1 MADDTKIT
9 PMMQRYLEV
18 KQETP
23 GTVLLFRMGDFYELF
38 YEDAETAAKVLG
50 LTLTSRDKGSANPVP
65 MAGFPYHAL
74 EGYLNKLIHAGHRVA
89 VCEQVEDPKLAKG
102 MVRREVTR
110 IVTPGTLTDDALLD
124 PKESNFLASVFPAR
138 DRVGVAWLELSTG
151 RFQCADL
158 ALGETRPGSTRRSN
172 DRVSLS
178 FSTASQQPSPLL
190 DELARIRP
198 AECLIPET
206 HRHDP
211 GFLRLH
217 ELSELVLTTRAP
229 WSFVPDHA
237 RDVLLRHFQTGTLDG
252 FDLDADSL
260 GITAAGALIE
270 YVEETQKS
278 SLGHIVRLEQYR
290 RGSSLLIDE
299 ATRRSLELTRTMREG
314 RREGSLLSV
323 LDETAT
329 PMGAR
334 MLAEW
339 LSNPLTDPI
348 AIGRRLDAVEEL
360 MRDGRL
366 GRELQELLKQAY
378 DMQRLCARV
387 ATMRASARD
396 LVALGRTLALL
407 PRVKSKLAGRRT
419 ELLQTLETRLE
430 LCGEIR
436 SQIEATLVDEPPL
449 QHSEGGLI
457 RDGFHAGLDEL
468 RDLARGGKRWI
479 AEYQA
484 QEIERTGITNL
495 KVGFNKVFGYYL
507 EVTASQQTKVPADY
521 IRKQTLKNQE
531 RYITPPL
538 KEYEDKVLRAEERA
552 IALENELFQKLRDTV
567 NAECRRL
574 QQTAEVLAQLD
585 VLVSLAK
592 LAVSL
597 RYCRP
602 EITTDP
608 VLDIRDG
615 RHPVLDKLRPTG
627 EFVPNDVV
635 LGSPGLGPESTVP
648 EKPEIRNP
656 KLESE
661 GTRDA
666 SPESLLPSS
675 TEFRA
680 PNFEMPP
687 VDQPTANNHQP
698 SSSPFIQLITGPNMA
713 GKSTYIRQAALLT
726 IMAQIGSFIPA
737 RSARIGI
744 ADRIFARVGASDE
757 LGRGQ
762 STFMVEMTETARILN
777 AATESSLVILDEIG
791 RGTSTYDG
799 ISLAWA
805 ITEYI
810 HDDLHCRTLF
820 ATHYHELTA
829 LAESLVGTSN
839 WNVAVHERNGE
850 LIFLHKIVPGAA
862 DKSYG
867 IQVARLAGVPRE
879 VIERSEV
886 ILQTLESD
894 HQDSAGKTTIPQ
906 RKRRSK
912 HKQLTLFG
920 PEYHP
925 LLDELR
931 SLDIDQMT
939 PSAALDALHRIRSR
953 LGAP

>member
-1 MADDTKIT
+1 MSDAKVT

-18 KQETP
+18 KAETP
-23 GTVLLFRMGDFYELF
+23 GAILLFRMGDFYELF
-38 YEDAETAAKVLG
+38 YEDAEIAAKVLG

-74 EGYLNKLIHAGHRVA
+74 EGYLNKLIHSGQRVA
-89 VCEQVEDPKLAKG
+89 VCEQVEDPKQAKG

-124 PKESNFLASVFPAR
+124 PKESNFLSAVFPAR
-138 DRVGVAWLELSTG
+138 DRVGIAWLELSTG
-151 RFQCADL
+151 RFQCAEL
-158 ALGETRPGSTRRSN
+158 ALGESRKGTGRSTG
-172 DRVSLS
+172 DRLSLG
-178 FSTASQQPSPLL
+178 FSAASQQPSALL

-198 AECLIPET
+198 AECLVPET
-206 HRHDP
+206 HRADP
-211 GFLRLH
+211 ALIRLH
-217 ELSELVLTTRAP
+217 ELPDMVLTSRAP
-229 WSFVPDHA
+229 WCFVPDNA
-237 RDVLLRHFQTGTLDG
+237 RNALLKHFQTSTLEG
-252 FDLDADSL
+252 FDLDSDSL
-260 GITAAGALIE
+260 GITAAGALME

-314 RREGSLLSV
+314 RRDGSLLSV

-339 LSNPLTDPI
+339 LSNPLTDKV
-348 AIGRRLDAVEEL
+348 AIERRLDAVEEL
-360 MRDGRL
+360 MRDSRL
-366 GRELQELLKQAY
+366 GRDLQELLKQAY

-396 LVALGRTLALL
+396 LVSLGRTLALL
-407 PRVKSKLAGRRT
+407 PRIKAKLAGRLT
-419 ELLQTLETRLE
+419 DLLKTLESRLE
-430 LCGEIR
+430 LCSEIR
-436 SQIEATLVDEPPL
+436 AEIETTLVDDPPL
-449 QHSEGGLI
+449 QQNDGGLV
-457 RDGFHAGLDEL
+457 RDGFSAELDEL

-484 QEIERTGITNL
+484 QEIERTGISNL

-507 EVTASQQTKVPADY
+507 EITASQFHKVPADY

-552 IALENELFQKLRDTV
+552 IALENELFQKLRDAV

-585 VLVSLAK
+585 VLVGLAK
-592 LAVSL
+592 LAVSM

-602 EITTDP
+602 EITTEP

-635 LGSPGLGPESTVP
+635 LGGLREPEASAPGVISLEHPATEEPSAPNIDTPSTTEAV
-648 EKPEIRNP
+648 KPRSAP
-656 KLESE
+656 
-661 GTRDA
+661 GADA
-666 SPESLLPSS
+666 SG
-675 TEFRA
+675 
-680 PNFEMPP
+680 
-687 VDQPTANNHQP
+687 
-698 SSSPFIQLITGPNMA
+698 SPFIQLITGPNMA

-805 ITEYI
+805 ITEFI
-810 HDDLHCRTLF
+810 HDDLRCRTLF

-829 LAESLVGTSN
+829 LAQSLVGIAN

-850 LIFLHKIVPGAA
+850 LIFLHKIVAGAA

-879 VIERSEV
+879 VIDRSEV
-886 ILQTLESD
+886 ILQTLEAD
-894 HQDSAGKTTIPQ
+894 HQDSTGKTTIPQ

-931 SLDIDQMT
+931 ALDTNHMT
-939 PSAALDALHRIRSR
+939 PTAALDALQKLRSR
-953 LGAP
+953 LGAR

>member
-1 MADDTKIT
+1 MADEPKIT
-9 PMMQRYLEV
+9 PMMQRYLDV
-18 KQETP
+18 KAETP
-23 GTVLLFRMGDFYELF
+23 GAILLFRMGDFYELF

-89 VCEQVEDPKLAKG
+89 VCEQVEDPKQAKG

-124 PKESNFLASVFPAR
+124 PKESNFLAAVFPAR

-151 RFQCADL
+151 RFQCADVV
-158 ALGETRPGSTRRSN
+158 LGESRREAARPPR

-178 FSTASQQPSPLL
+178 FSAASQQPSALL

-206 HRHDP
+206 HRADP
-211 GFLRLH
+211 ALIRLN
-217 ELSELVLTTRAP
+217 ELPDMVLTTRAP
-229 WSFVPDHA
+229 WCFVPDHG
-237 RDVLLRHFQTGTLDG
+237 RDVLLRHFQTSTLDG

-339 LSNPLTDPI
+339 LSNPLTDPL

-360 MRDGRL
+360 MRDSKL

-396 LVALGRTLALL
+396 LVSLGRTLALL
-407 PRVKSKLAGRRT
+407 PRVKAKLAGRLT
-419 ELLQTLETRLE
+419 DLLQTLESRLE
-430 LCGEIR
+430 LCSEIR
-436 SQIEATLVDEPPL
+436 AQIETTLVDEPPL
-449 QHSEGGLI
+449 QQNEGGLI
-457 RDGFHAGLDEL
+457 RDGFHPGLDEL

-484 QEIERTGITNL
+484 QEIERTGISNL

-507 EVTASQQTKVPADY
+507 EVTASQMTKVPADY

-552 IALENELFQKLRDTV
+552 IALENELFQKLRDVV

-585 VLVSLAK
+585 VLVGLAK

-602 EITTDP
+602 EITTAP
-608 VLDIRDG
+608 LLDIRDG

-635 LGSPGLGPESTVP
+635 LGGEESDDESGEPEELAPGVVSESGSPAPLLNTPG
-648 EKPEIRNP
+648 
-656 KLESE
+656 
-661 GTRDA
+661 DHA
-666 SPESLLPSS
+666 SGS
-675 TEFRA
+675 
-680 PNFEMPP
+680 
-687 VDQPTANNHQP
+687 Q
-698 SSSPFIQLITGPNMA
+698 PFIQLITGPNMA

-777 AATESSLVILDEIG
+777 AATEHSLVILDEIG

-805 ITEYI
+805 ITEFI
-810 HDDLHCRTLF
+810 HDDLRCRTLF

-829 LAESLVGTSN
+829 LAESLLGTAN

-886 ILQTLESD
+886 ILQTLEAD
-894 HQDSAGKTTIPQ
+894 HQDSSGKTTIPQ
-906 RKRRSK
+906 RKRKSK

-931 SLDIDQMT
+931 ALDTDHMT
-939 PSAALDALHRIRSR
+939 PAAALDALQRIRTR
-953 LGAP
+953 LGAR

>member
-1 MADDTKIT
+1 MSDAKVT

-18 KQETP
+18 KAETP
-23 GTVLLFRMGDFYELF
+23 GAILLFRMGDFYELF
-38 YEDAETAAKVLG
+38 HEDAETAAKVLG
-50 LTLTSRDKGSANPVP
+50 LTLTSRDKGSVNPVP

-74 EGYLNKLIHAGHRVA
+74 EGYLNKLIHSGHRVA
-89 VCEQVEDPKLAKG
+89 VCEQVEDPKQAKG

-124 PKESNFLASVFPAR
+124 PKESNFLAAVFPAR
-138 DRVGVAWLELSTG
+138 DRVGIAWLELSTG
-151 RFQCADL
+151 RFQCAEL
-158 ALGETRPGSTRRSN
+158 ALGESRKGAGRSTG
-172 DRVSLS
+172 DRLSLG
-178 FSTASQQPSPLL
+178 FSAASQQPSALL

-206 HRHDP
+206 HRADP
-211 GFLRLH
+211 ALIRLH
-217 ELSELVLTTRAP
+217 ELPDMVLTSRAP
-229 WSFVPDHA
+229 WCFVPDNA
-237 RDVLLRHFQTGTLDG
+237 RNVLLKHFQTSTLEG
-252 FDLDADSL
+252 FDLDSDSL
-260 GITAAGALIE
+260 GITAAGALME

-314 RREGSLLSV
+314 RRDGSLLSV

-339 LSNPLTDPI
+339 LSNPLTDQV
-348 AIGRRLDAVEEL
+348 AIERRLDAVEEL
-360 MRDGRL
+360 MRDSRL
-366 GRELQELLKQAY
+366 GRDLQELLKQAY

-396 LVALGRTLALL
+396 LVSLGRTLALL
-407 PRVKSKLAGRRT
+407 PRIKAKLAGRLT
-419 ELLQTLETRLE
+419 DLLKTLESRLE
-430 LCGEIR
+430 LCSEIR
-436 SQIEATLVDEPPL
+436 AEIETTLVDDPPL
-449 QHSEGGLI
+449 QQNDGGMV
-457 RDGFHAGLDEL
+457 RDGFSSELDEL

-484 QEIERTGITNL
+484 QEIERTGISNL

-507 EVTASQQTKVPADY
+507 EITASQFHKVPADY

-552 IALENELFQKLRDTV
+552 IALENELFQKLRDAV

-585 VLVSLAK
+585 VLVGLAK
-592 LAVSL
+592 LAVSM

-602 EITTDP
+602 EITTAP

-635 LGSPGLGPESTVP
+635 LGGISEPEASAPGVMSVEH
-648 EKPEIRNP
+648 
-656 KLESE
+656 
-661 GTRDA
+661 
-666 SPESLLPSS
+666 
-675 TEFRA
+675 
-680 PNFEMPP
+680 P
-687 VDQPTANNHQP
+687 VTDEQP
-698 SSSPFIQLITGPNMA
+698 SLNGDVRETTEAAIQRSTPGTNASGSFPFVQLITGPNMA

-805 ITEYI
+805 ITEFI
-810 HDDLHCRTLF
+810 HDDLRCRTLF

-829 LAESLVGTSN
+829 LAESLVGIAN

-850 LIFLHKIVPGAA
+850 LIFLHKIVAGAA

-879 VIERSEV
+879 VIDRSEV
-886 ILQTLESD
+886 ILQTLEAD
-894 HQDSAGKTTIPQ
+894 HQDSTGKTTIPQ

-931 SLDIDQMT
+931 ALDTDHMT
-939 PSAALDALHRIRSR
+939 PSAALDALQKLRSR
-953 LGAP
+953 LGAR

>member
-1 MADDTKIT
+1 MPDEPKIT
-9 PMMQRYLEV
+9 PMMQRYREV
-18 KQETP
+18 KAETP
-23 GTVLLFRMGDFYELF
+23 GAILLFRMGDFYELF
-38 YEDAETAAKVLG
+38 YEDAETAAKVIG

-74 EGYLNKLIHAGHRVA
+74 EGYLHKLIRAGHRVA
-89 VCEQVEDPKLAKG
+89 VCEQMEDPKLAKG

-124 PKESNFLASVFPAR
+124 PKESNFLAAVFPSR

-151 RFQCADL
+151 RFQCAELSIGDGHRG
-158 ALGETRPGSTRRSN
+158 AGRSAG

-178 FSTASQQPSPLL
+178 FSVASLQPSALL
-190 DELARIRP
+190 DELARIQP

-206 HRHDP
+206 HRTDP
-211 GFLRLH
+211 ALLRLN
-217 ELSELVLTTRAP
+217 ELPDMVLTTRAP
-229 WSFVPDHA
+229 WSFVPDHC
-237 RDVLLRHFQTGTLDG
+237 RDVLLRHFQTSTLAG
-252 FDLDADSL
+252 FDIDADSL

-270 YVEETQKS
+270 YVQETQKS

-360 MRDGRL
+360 MRDAKL

-396 LVALGRTLALL
+396 LVSLGRTLALL
-407 PRVKSKLAGRRT
+407 PRVKARLAGRLT
-419 ELLQTLETRLE
+419 DLLQTLESRLE

-436 SQIEATLVDEPPL
+436 AQIETTLVDEPPL
-449 QHSEGGLI
+449 STSDGGMV
-457 RDGFHAGLDEL
+457 RDGFHPGLDEL

-484 QEIERTGITNL
+484 QEITRTGISNL

-507 EVTASQQTKVPADY
+507 EVTASQFNKVPEDY

-552 IALENELFQKLRDTV
+552 IALENELFQQLRDAV

-585 VLVSLAK
+585 VLVGLAK
-592 LAVSL
+592 LAVSM

-627 EFVPNDVV
+627 EFVPNDVI
-635 LGSPGLGPESTVP
+635 LGGISDKEQVISDKEQV
-648 EKPEIRNP
+648 
-656 KLESE
+656 
-661 GTRDA
+661 TRDKEQVTRDKGEPIDPSA
-666 SPESLLPSS
+666 LSLDHLSLATSPHSPLTSLP
-675 TEFRA
+675 
-680 PNFEMPP
+680 
-687 VDQPTANNHQP
+687 
-698 SSSPFIQLITGPNMA
+698 SPFIQLITGPNMA

-757 LGRGQ
+757 LGKGQ

-777 AATESSLVILDEIG
+777 AATEHSLVILDEIG

-805 ITEYI
+805 ITEFI
-810 HDDLHCRTLF
+810 HDALQCRTLF

-829 LAESLVGTSN
+829 LAESLVGTCN

-867 IQVARLAGVPRE
+867 IHVARLAGVPRE

-886 ILQTLESD
+886 ILQTLEAD
-894 HQDSAGKTTIPQ
+894 HQDSTGKTTIPQ

-931 SLDIDQMT
+931 SLDTDHMT
-939 PSAALDALHRIRSR
+939 PAAALEALQKLRSR
-953 LGAP
+953 LGAR

>member
-1 MADDTKIT
+1 MSEAKVT

-18 KQETP
+18 KAETP
-23 GTVLLFRMGDFYELF
+23 GAILLFRMGDFYELF
-38 YEDAETAAKVLG
+38 HEDAETAAKVLG
-50 LTLTSRDKGSANPVP
+50 LTLTSRDKGSVNPVP

-74 EGYLNKLIHAGHRVA
+74 EGYLNKLIHSGHRVA
-89 VCEQVEDPKLAKG
+89 VCEQVEDPKQAKG

-124 PKESNFLASVFPAR
+124 PKESNFLAAVFPAR
-138 DRVGVAWLELSTG
+138 DRVGIAWLELSTG
-151 RFQCADL
+151 RFQCAEL
-158 ALGETRPGSTRRSN
+158 ALGESRKGAGRSTG
-172 DRVSLS
+172 DRLSLG
-178 FSTASQQPSPLL
+178 FSAASQQPSALL

-198 AECLIPET
+198 AECLVPET
-206 HRHDP
+206 HRADP
-211 GFLRLH
+211 ALIRLH
-217 ELSELVLTTRAP
+217 ELPDMVLTSRAP
-229 WSFVPDHA
+229 WCFVPDNA
-237 RDVLLRHFQTGTLDG
+237 RNVLLKHFQTSTLEG
-252 FDLDADSL
+252 FDLDSESL
-260 GITAAGALIE
+260 GITAAGALME

-314 RREGSLLSV
+314 RRDGSLLSV

-339 LSNPLTDPI
+339 LSNPLTDKV
-348 AIGRRLDAVEEL
+348 AIERRLDAVEEL
-360 MRDGRL
+360 MRDSRL
-366 GRELQELLKQAY
+366 GRDLQELLKQAY

-396 LVALGRTLALL
+396 LVSLGRTLALL
-407 PRVKSKLAGRRT
+407 PRIKAKLAGRLT
-419 ELLQTLETRLE
+419 DLLKTLESRLE
-430 LCGEIR
+430 LCSEIR
-436 SQIEATLVDEPPL
+436 AEIETTLVDDPPL
-449 QHSEGGLI
+449 QQNDGGMV
-457 RDGFHAGLDEL
+457 RDGFSAELDEL

-484 QEIERTGITNL
+484 QEIERTGISNL

-507 EVTASQQTKVPADY
+507 EITASQFHKVPADY

-552 IALENELFQKLRDTV
+552 IALENELFQKLRDAV

-585 VLVSLAK
+585 VLVGLAK
-592 LAVSL
+592 LAVSM

-602 EITTDP
+602 EITTEP

-635 LGSPGLGPESTVP
+635 LGGLREPEASAPGVISLEQPATEDQSVLIGDTSAATEA
-648 EKPEIRNP
+648 I
-656 KLESE
+656 KLSSAP
-661 GTRDA
+661 GADA
-666 SPESLLPSS
+666 SG
-675 TEFRA
+675 
-680 PNFEMPP
+680 
-687 VDQPTANNHQP
+687 
-698 SSSPFIQLITGPNMA
+698 SPFIQLITGPNMA

-805 ITEYI
+805 ITEFI
-810 HDDLHCRTLF
+810 HDDLRCRTLF

-829 LAESLVGTSN
+829 LAESLLGIAN

-850 LIFLHKIVPGAA
+850 LIFLHKIVAGAA

-879 VIERSEV
+879 VIDRSEV
-886 ILQTLESD
+886 ILQTLEAD
-894 HQDSAGKTTIPQ
+894 HQDSTGKTTIPQ

-931 SLDIDQMT
+931 ALDTDHMT
-939 PSAALDALHRIRSR
+939 PTAALDALQKLRSR
-953 LGAP
+953 LGAK

>member
-1 MADDTKIT
+1 MSDEPKIT
-9 PMMQRYLEV
+9 PMMQRYKEV
-18 KQETP
+18 KAETP
-23 GTVLLFRMGDFYELF
+23 GAILLFRMGDFYELF
-38 YEDAETAAKVLG
+38 YEDAETAAKVIG

-74 EGYLNKLIHAGHRVA
+74 EGYLHKLIHAGHRVA
-89 VCEQVEDPKLAKG
+89 VCEQMEDPKLAKG

-124 PKESNFLASVFPAR
+124 PKESNFLAAVFPSR

-151 RFQCADL
+151 RFQCAEL
-158 ALGETRPGSTRRSN
+158 LLGDGTRGAGRSAG

-178 FSTASQQPSPLL
+178 FSVASLQPSALL

-206 HRHDP
+206 HRTDP
-211 GFLRLH
+211 ALLRLN
-217 ELSELVLTTRAP
+217 ELPDMVLTTRAP
-229 WSFVPDHA
+229 WSFVPDHC
-237 RDVLLRHFQTGTLDG
+237 RDILLRHFQTSTLAG
-252 FDLDADSL
+252 FDIDADSL

-270 YVEETQKS
+270 YVQETQKS

-348 AIGRRLDAVEEL
+348 AIERRLDAVEEL
-360 MRDGRL
+360 MRDAKL

-396 LVALGRTLALL
+396 LVSLGRTLALL
-407 PRVKSKLAGRRT
+407 PRVKARLAGRLT
-419 ELLQTLETRLE
+419 DLLQTLESRLE

-436 SQIEATLVDEPPL
+436 AQIETTLVDEPPL
-449 QHSEGGLI
+449 STSDGGMV
-457 RDGFHAGLDEL
+457 RDGFHPGLDEL

-484 QEIERTGITNL
+484 QEITRTGISNL

-507 EVTASQQTKVPADY
+507 EVTASQFNKVPDDY

-552 IALENELFQKLRDTV
+552 IALENELFQQLRDAV

-585 VLVSLAK
+585 VLVGLAK
-592 LAVSL
+592 LAVSM

-635 LGSPGLGPESTVP
+635 LGGRESGVGSREPEGIEPETSAPGDS
-648 EKPEIRNP
+648 
-656 KLESE
+656 
-661 GTRDA
+661 A
-666 SPESLLPSS
+666 
-675 TEFRA
+675 
-680 PNFEMPP
+680 
-687 VDQPTANNHQP
+687 DQPSDPQP
-698 SSSPFIQLITGPNMA
+698 STLNPQRSSPFIQLITGPNMA

-757 LGRGQ
+757 LGKGQ

-777 AATESSLVILDEIG
+777 AATEHSLVILDEIG

-805 ITEYI
+805 ITEFI
-810 HDDLHCRTLF
+810 HDALQCRTLF

-829 LAESLVGTSN
+829 LAESLVGTCN

-867 IQVARLAGVPRE
+867 IHVARLAGVPRE

-886 ILQTLESD
+886 ILQTLEAD
-894 HQDSAGKTTIPQ
+894 HQDSTGKTTIPQ

-925 LLDELR
+925 LLDEIRAMDIDTMTPAGALEALQRLR
-931 SLDIDQMT
+931 S
-939 PSAALDALHRIRSR
+939 RI
-953 LGAP
+953 GAK

>member
-1 MADDTKIT
+1 MPDEPKIT
-9 PMMQRYLEV
+9 PMMQRYREV
-18 KQETP
+18 KAETP
-23 GTVLLFRMGDFYELF
+23 GAILLFRMGDFYELF
-38 YEDAETAAKVLG
+38 YEDAETAAKVIG

-74 EGYLNKLIHAGHRVA
+74 EGYLHKLIHAGHRVA
-89 VCEQVEDPKLAKG
+89 VCEQMEDPKLAKG
-102 MVRREVTR
+102 LVRREVTR

-124 PKESNFLASVFPAR
+124 PKESNFLAAVFPSR
-138 DRVGVAWLELSTG
+138 DRVGMAWLELSTG
-151 RFQCADL
+151 RFQCAELSIGDGHRG
-158 ALGETRPGSTRRSN
+158 AGRSAG

-178 FSTASQQPSPLL
+178 FSVASLQPSALL

-206 HRHDP
+206 HRTDP
-211 GFLRLH
+211 ALLRLN
-217 ELSELVLTTRAP
+217 EMPDMVLTTRAP
-229 WSFVPDHA
+229 WSFVPDHC
-237 RDVLLRHFQTGTLDG
+237 RDVLLRHFQTSTLAG
-252 FDLDADSL
+252 FDIDADSL

-270 YVEETQKS
+270 YVQETQKS

-290 RGSSLLIDE
+290 RGASLLIDE

-339 LSNPLTDPI
+339 LSNPLTDPL

-360 MRDGRL
+360 MRDAKL

-396 LVALGRTLALL
+396 LVSLGRTLALL
-407 PRVKSKLAGRRT
+407 PRLKARLAGRLT
-419 ELLQTLETRLE
+419 DLLQTLESRLE

-436 SQIEATLVDEPPL
+436 ARIETTLVDEPPL
-449 QHSEGGLI
+449 SASDGGMV
-457 RDGFHAGLDEL
+457 RDGFHPGLDEL

-484 QEIERTGITNL
+484 QEITRTGISNL

-507 EVTASQQTKVPADY
+507 EVTASQFNKVPDDY

-552 IALENELFQKLRDTV
+552 IALENELFQQLRDAV

-585 VLVSLAK
+585 VLVGLAK
-592 LAVSL
+592 LAVSM

-635 LGSPGLGPESTVP
+635 LGGGGETREERREPEGPEP
-648 EKPEIRNP
+648 E
-656 KLESE
+656 
-661 GTRDA
+661 A
-666 SPESLLPSS
+666 S
-675 TEFRA
+675 A
-680 PNFEMPP
+680 PGDS
-687 VDQPTANNHQP
+687 VDQPSTINHQP

-757 LGRGQ
+757 LGKGQ

-777 AATESSLVILDEIG
+777 AATEHSLVILDEIG

-805 ITEYI
+805 ITEFI
-810 HDDLHCRTLF
+810 HDDLKCRTLF

-829 LAESLVGTSN
+829 LAESLVGTCN

-867 IQVARLAGVPRE
+867 IHVARLAGVPRE

-886 ILQTLESD
+886 ILNTLEAD
-894 HQDSAGKTTIPQ
+894 HQDSTGKTTIPQ

-925 LLDELR
+925 LLDEIR
-931 SLDIDQMT
+931 SMDMDTMT
-939 PSAALDALHRIRSR
+939 PAGALDALQRLRSR
-953 LGAP
+953 IGAK

>member
-1 MADDTKIT
+1 MSDAKVT

-18 KQETP
+18 KAETP
-23 GTVLLFRMGDFYELF
+23 GAILLFRMGDFYELF
-38 YEDAETAAKVLG
+38 YEDAEIAAKVLG

-74 EGYLNKLIHAGHRVA
+74 EGYLNKLIHSGQRVA
-89 VCEQVEDPKLAKG
+89 VCEQVEDPKQAKG

-124 PKESNFLASVFPAR
+124 PKESNFLSAVFPAR
-138 DRVGVAWLELSTG
+138 DRVGIAWLELSTG
-151 RFQCADL
+151 RFQCAEL
-158 ALGETRPGSTRRSN
+158 ALGESRKGTGRSTG
-172 DRVSLS
+172 DRLSLG
-178 FSTASQQPSPLL
+178 FSAASQQPSALL

-198 AECLIPET
+198 AECLVPET
-206 HRHDP
+206 HRADP
-211 GFLRLH
+211 ALIRLH
-217 ELSELVLTTRAP
+217 ELPDMVLTSRAP
-229 WSFVPDHA
+229 WCFVPDNA
-237 RDVLLRHFQTGTLDG
+237 RNALLKHFQTSTLEG
-252 FDLDADSL
+252 FDLDSDSL
-260 GITAAGALIE
+260 GITAAGALME

-314 RREGSLLSV
+314 RRDGSLLSV

-339 LSNPLTDPI
+339 LSNPLTDKV
-348 AIGRRLDAVEEL
+348 AIERRLDAVEEL
-360 MRDGRL
+360 MRDSRL
-366 GRELQELLKQAY
+366 GRDLQELLKQAY

-396 LVALGRTLALL
+396 LVSLGRTLALL
-407 PRVKSKLAGRRT
+407 PRIKAKLAGRLT
-419 ELLQTLETRLE
+419 DLLKTLESRLE
-430 LCGEIR
+430 LCSEIR
-436 SQIEATLVDEPPL
+436 AEIETTLVDDPPL
-449 QHSEGGLI
+449 QQNDGGLV
-457 RDGFHAGLDEL
+457 RDGFSAELDEL

-484 QEIERTGITNL
+484 QEIERTGISNL

-507 EVTASQQTKVPADY
+507 EITASQFHKVPADY

-552 IALENELFQKLRDTV
+552 IALENELFQKLRDAV

-585 VLVSLAK
+585 VLVGLAK
-592 LAVSL
+592 LAVSM

-602 EITTDP
+602 EITTEP

-635 LGSPGLGPESTVP
+635 LGGSLRVESSGLSVREDIVDPVSPINDTPSLDQP
-648 EKPEIRNP
+648 
-656 KLESE
+656 
-661 GTRDA
+661 
-666 SPESLLPSS
+666 SPLDN
-675 TEFRA
+675 A
-680 PNFEMPP
+680 PP
-687 VDQPTANNHQP
+687 VPQP
-698 SSSPFIQLITGPNMA
+698 STLNPQRSPFIQLITGPNMA

-777 AATESSLVILDEIG
+777 AATEHSLVILDEIG

-805 ITEYI
+805 ITEFI
-810 HDDLHCRTLF
+810 HDDLRCRTLF

-829 LAESLVGTSN
+829 LAESLFGIAN

-850 LIFLHKIVPGAA
+850 LIFLHKIVAGAA

-879 VIERSEV
+879 VIDRSEV
-886 ILQTLESD
+886 ILQTLEAD
-894 HQDSAGKTTIPQ
+894 HQDSTGKTTIPQ

-931 SLDIDQMT
+931 ALDTDHMT
-939 PSAALDALHRIRSR
+939 PTAALDALQKLRSR
-953 LGAP
+953 LGAK

>member
-1 MADDTKIT
+1 MSDAKVT

-18 KQETP
+18 KAETP
-23 GTVLLFRMGDFYELF
+23 GAILLFRMGDFYELF
-38 YEDAETAAKVLG
+38 YEDAEIAAKVLG

-74 EGYLNKLIHAGHRVA
+74 EGYLNKLIHSGQRVA
-89 VCEQVEDPKLAKG
+89 VCEQVEDPKQAKG

-124 PKESNFLASVFPAR
+124 PKESNFLAAVFPAR
-138 DRVGVAWLELSTG
+138 DRVGIAWLELSTG
-151 RFQCADL
+151 RFQCAEL
-158 ALGETRPGSTRRSN
+158 ALGESRKGAGRSTG
-172 DRVSLS
+172 DRLSLG
-178 FSTASQQPSPLL
+178 FSAASQQSSALL

-198 AECLIPET
+198 AECLVPET
-206 HRHDP
+206 HRADP
-211 GFLRLH
+211 ALIRLH
-217 ELSELVLTTRAP
+217 ELPDMVLTSRAP
-229 WSFVPDHA
+229 WCFVPDNA
-237 RDVLLRHFQTGTLDG
+237 RNVLLKHFQTSTLEG

-260 GITAAGALIE
+260 GITAAGALME

-314 RREGSLLSV
+314 RRDGSLLSV

-339 LSNPLTDPI
+339 LSNPLTDKV
-348 AIGRRLDAVEEL
+348 AIERRLNAVEEL
-360 MRDGRL
+360 MRDSRL
-366 GRELQELLKQAY
+366 GRDLQELLKQAY

-396 LVALGRTLALL
+396 LVSLGRTLALL
-407 PRVKSKLAGRRT
+407 PKIKAKLAGRLT
-419 ELLQTLETRLE
+419 DLLKTLESRLE
-430 LCGEIR
+430 LCSEIR
-436 SQIEATLVDEPPL
+436 AEIETTLVDDPPL
-449 QHSEGGLI
+449 QQNDGGLV
-457 RDGFHAGLDEL
+457 RDGFSAELDEL

-484 QEIERTGITNL
+484 QEIERTGISNL

-507 EVTASQQTKVPADY
+507 EITASQFHKVPADY

-552 IALENELFQKLRDTV
+552 IALENELFQKLRDAV

-585 VLVSLAK
+585 VLVGLAK
-592 LAVSL
+592 LAVSM

-635 LGSPGLGPESTVP
+635 LGGEETREERREPETSLPENAVDPPSPLDS
-648 EKPEIRNP
+648 
-656 KLESE
+656 
-661 GTRDA
+661 A
-666 SPESLLPSS
+666 
-675 TEFRA
+675 
-680 PNFEMPP
+680 PP
-687 VDQPTANNHQP
+687 VPQP
-698 SSSPFIQLITGPNMA
+698 STLNPQLSPFIQLITGPNMA

-777 AATESSLVILDEIG
+777 AATEHSLVILDEIG

-805 ITEYI
+805 ITEFI
-810 HDDLHCRTLF
+810 HDDLRCRTLF

-829 LAESLVGTSN
+829 LAQSLVGIAN

-850 LIFLHKIVPGAA
+850 LIFLHKIVAGAA

-879 VIERSEV
+879 VIDRSEV
-886 ILQTLESD
+886 ILQTLEAD
-894 HQDSAGKTTIPQ
+894 HQDSTGKTTIPQ

-931 SLDIDQMT
+931 ALDTDHMT
-939 PSAALDALHRIRSR
+939 PSAALDALQKLRSR
-953 LGAP
+953 LGAK